1 MEELMKQLRELNPEI
16 ADRVQTEITNRN
28 NEARDNRLKS
38 ESVEKLLKDITEKLG
53 TTVEEAP
60 KVVEE
65 NKNEITAL
73 MKKIDEIEGKY
84 NEAEKEKLDAKLESQ
99 ITSKLTD
106 YKIKKNFDFMKDSLK
121 VMTKIGESG
130 ELLVGDET
138 LDQYLQKV
146 VDEDVSITETKA
158 KKVKQNDA
166 SDLYTEDELANL
178 SEAEVIANMDKVD
191 ASMQALK

>member
-1 MEELMKQLRELNPEI
+1 MKQLRELNPEI